1 MGRFAAPVD
10 PTSTVS
16 PVHPEERSAA
26 PPRLPAVSRGREH
39 ARRKD
44 AAAVMGRPVKQEH
57 EKRSEVVQTR
67 VTLAEHEHM
76 RGAAEAAGLSVS
88 DYLRRR
94 ACGYMVTTGAARR
107 SVDPALVSELN
118 RIGVNLN
125 QITRNIHSGRRLRLH
140 AKEVLRELE
149 TVLKVVVSG
158 EDFEPDDGSDGGDA

>member
-1 MGRFAAPVD
+1 MA
-10 PTSTVS
+10 
-16 PVHPEERSAA
+16 
-26 PPRLPAVSRGREH
+26 
-39 ARRKD
+39 
-44 AAAVMGRPVKQEH
+44 RPVKQEH

-76 RGAAEAAGLSVS
+76 RSVAEDAGLSVS

-94 ACGYMVTTGAARR
+94 ACGYMVPTGAARR

-125 QITRNIHSGRRLRLH
+125 QITRNLNSGRPLRIH

-149 TVLKVVVSG
+149 AALKVVVSG
-158 EDFEPDDGSDGGDA
+158 EDFEPNDGSNGGDS

>member
-1 MGRFAAPVD
+1 MA
-10 PTSTVS
+10 
-16 PVHPEERSAA
+16 
-26 PPRLPAVSRGREH
+26 
-39 ARRKD
+39 
-44 AAAVMGRPVKQEH
+44 RPVKQEH

-76 RGAAEAAGLSVS
+76 RGMAESAGLSLS

-94 ACGYMVTTGAARR
+94 GCGYMVPTGAARR

-125 QITRNIHSGRRLRLH
+125 QITRNLNSGRPLRIH

-149 TVLKVVVSG
+149 SVLKLIVSG
-158 EDFEPDDGSDGGDA
+158 EDFEPNDGSGGVDG